1 MHRRKSAFTL
11 IELLVVIA
19 IIAILAAI
27 LFPVF
32 AQAREK
38 ARAIS
43 CLSNLK
49 QIGLSVAMY
58 VQDYDE
64 TYPYAVNDCW
74 WYAWPSTVQPYVK
87 SLQVFR
93 CPDDGD
99 NTQDPATVGWGGIPV
114 SYAANGAIY
123 WNGSANVTVG
133 VMAMFQG
140 KGLCTGGWL
149 GNGVIS
155 LAAVGR
161 PAETVELSEK
171 HNHDVRTEAGITPAP
186 QGNLSFFAT
195 GPLFAGN
202 YNWDGFA
209 ATNLPD
215 GTITNLTL
223 LYPHGRNGSVSAT
236 HNEMANFVLC
246 DGHAKAMHPYS
257 TRPSS
262 GPNGDGSPKTDD
274 MWDARR
280 N

>member
-1 MHRRKSAFTL
+1 MHRSKTAFTL

-49 QIGLSVAMY
+49 QLGISVAMY

-64 TYPYAVNDCW
+64 TFPMAVPDAW
-74 WYAWPSTVQPYVK
+74 WPDWPTTVQPYVK
-87 SLQVFR
+87 NFQVFR

-99 NTQDPATVGWGGIPV
+99 TSQDPGTLGWAGIPI

-133 VMAMFQG
+133 VMPMEQG
-140 KGLCTGGWL
+140 PSVKGWL
-149 GNGVIS
+149 GNDCIS

-171 HNHDVRTEAGITPAP
+171 HNHDVRTEAGLSTAP
-186 QGNLSFFAT
+186 EGNLDFFAT
-195 GPLFAGN
+195 GPIFAGN
-202 YNWDGFA
+202 YGWDGWA
-209 ATNLPD
+209 PTGLPD

-274 MWDARR
+274 MWDSRR
-280 N
+280 Q